1 MYKVLVTAR
10 IFGHLSD
17 DSFDIFKNSG
27 FEQAKN
33 PYRGKGLSEN
43 ELIELIGGVH
53 GLLTGVDQ
61 VTAKVINTADE
72 LKIISKFGAGVDN
85 IDVAAATQKG
95 VVVTNAPGMNS
106 DAVADMTFSLILSIA
121 RRIPFANDQ
130 VRKGNWPL
138 IVGTEICNKTLGLIG
153 LGQIGKRVAMRAGGF
168 NMKILAY
175 ELLPDEQFVQ
185 ELGIKLVPLNR
196 LLQESDFV
204 SIHVPF
210 TSETKDLIKT
220 EQLEMMKPTAYLI
233 NTARGGIVD
242 ENALHDA
249 LESGEIAGAA
259 FDVFKEE
266 PLREK
271 ALIELDNFIATP
283 HISPFTKEAI
293 ENAEKLSAQNIID
306 VLKGQFP
313 PFIVNPEV
321 LNKK

>member
-1 MYKVLVTAR
+1 M
-10 IFGHLSD
+10 
-17 DSFDIFKNSG
+17 
-27 FEQAKN
+27 
-33 PYRGKGLSEN
+33 
-43 ELIELIGGVH
+43 H

-61 VTAKVINTADE
+61 VTAKVINASDE
-72 LKIISKFGAGVDN
+72 LKVISKFGTGVDN

-106 DAVADMTFSLILSIA
+106 DAVADMTFALILSIA
-121 RRIPFANDQ
+121 RRISFANDQ

-138 IVGTEICNKTLGLIG
+138 IVGTEIFNKTLGLIG

-196 LLQESDFV
+196 LLQESEFV

-242 ENALHDA
+242 ENELHDA

-266 PLREK
+266 PLKKK

-293 ENAEKLSAQNIID
+293 ENAEKLSARNIIE

-321 LNKK
+321 LKKK